1 MTEEGER
8 RHLAMTSFANR
19 WLLQLLA
26 ASTITHAVIFA
37 ARPMTTYRAL
47 ELEAT
52 GFQIGLLASSFAIV
66 PLLFAVPI
74 GRGVDGTRAHFFLRA
89 GAVTQALGALGLW
102 QSSGLVGLA
111 LSNVVLGLGMLAT
124 IVAVQGLLA
133 RRASERQHDRVFGW
147 FTVAVS
153 AGQFIGPPV
162 AVYAA
167 DVWQPGGPS
176 SGLFSA
182 VVLAALGV
190 LLVLR
195 VASHAD
201 DRVDQQQ
208 RESRDGVW
216 VILSRR
222 GMPAAMVASL
232 ALLVAVDLLT
242 IFLPFFGEEKGI
254 PPSTIGWLLA
264 ARAFASLI
272 SRLMVA
278 RLSALVGR
286 RRLLLLS
293 MVSTAATFAALPF
306 ATSAVP
312 LLFLMLLAGFVLGL
326 GQPLTM
332 SLVAGLVEPHSRATA
347 LGLRIGANRLGQVLL
362 PGAAGLLA
370 SAAGAGGVFLFL
382 AVMVG
387 AASVSATERLA
398 DRGEVTSRG
407 RTSGKQ
413 G

>member
-1 MTEEGER
+1 MALIR
-8 RHLAMTSFANR
+8 PDNS

-47 ELEAT
+47 ELDAS
-52 GFQIGLLASSFAIV
+52 GFQVGLLASSFAIV
-66 PLLFAVPI
+66 PLLFAVAI
-74 GRGVDGTRAHFFLRA
+74 GRGVDGTRARFFLRM
-89 GAVTQALGALGLW
+89 GAVAQALGAVGLW
-102 QSSGLVGLA
+102 QSSSLVGLA
-111 LSNVVLGLGMLAT
+111 LANVVLGLGMLAT

-133 RRASERQHDRVFGW
+133 RRASEHQHDRVFGL

-153 AGQFIGPPV
+153 AGQFVGPPV

-167 DVWQPGGPS
+167 EAWQPGGPS

-182 VVLAALGV
+182 VVLAGLGIV
-190 LLVLR
+190 LLLR
-195 VASHAD
+195 VCSHPE
-201 DRVDQQQ
+201 DRVDRKHQ
-208 RESRDGVW
+208 EERDAVW
-216 VILSRR
+216 LILSRR

-242 IFLPFFGEEKGI
+242 IFLPLYGEEKGI
-254 PPSTIGWLLA
+254 SPSTVGWLLA
-264 ARAFASLI
+264 ARAFASLT

-293 MVSTAATFAALPF
+293 MVGTAASFAALPF
-306 ATSAVP
+306 AASAVP
-312 LLFLMLLAGFVLGL
+312 LLLLMLVAGFVVGL

-332 SLVAGLVEPHSRATA
+332 TLVAGLVEPHSRATA

-370 SAAGAGGVFLFL
+370 SAAGAGGVFLLL

-387 AASVSATERLA
+387 ASSVSATERLA
-398 DRGEVTSRG
+398 ARGEADSAKRRPASSR
-407 RTSGKQ
+407 
-413 G
+413 